1 MVATTAIPADLAPAP
16 VVGAGLSHG
25 RKLAIFLVMTV
36 GQFMAL
42 LDIQIVAASM
52 NSIQAGLS
60 AAADEIDWLQTAY
73 LMAEIV
79 MIPLSAYLAQ
89 ALSTR
94 WMFVAS
100 AALFTLSS
108 LMCGAAWDL
117 PSMLVFRVIQG
128 FVGGAMIP
136 LVFATGF
143 SFFNGPERAMVTSV
157 LGVIST
163 LSPTLGPAI
172 GGWITDTAS
181 WRWLFFINVAPGA
194 MVTAALILLGP
205 VDKPRLSM
213 LARIDWL
220 HAASLAVALG
230 GLQYVLEEG
239 PRHQWF
245 QDAGIATV
253 AWFALVGAAVFIER
267 CLFSAS
273 PVVSLS
279 PFRRRG
285 FAAAGVMSFITG
297 FGLYTI
303 VYLTPVFLARVR
315 GFSSYEIGTTT
326 FIAGVFMTASAPLA
340 AWLAN
345 KIDMRIVMGI
355 GLVLYGV
362 SFWMIS
368 AVGSDWGFWQLFW
381 TQAVR
386 GVGVLFCMVPSV
398 AMALNNL
405 PDAELKGASG
415 LSNLMRNLGG
425 ALGIALVNTGLQHYF
440 AWHIQQFGQGLGRM
454 PQEAMAALSGLAQ
467 RLAASLPS
475 PDQAPAAARAAIG
488 ELVAREALTGAFQD
502 VFRLCAYAFFAA
514 LIALPFCQGGSMAAD
529 QTEHHH

>member
-1 MVATTAIPADLAPAP
+1 MAASLAVSPDFDDAPA
-16 VVGAGLSHG
+16 VGAGLSEG
-25 RKLAIFLVMTV
+25 RKLTIFLVMTV

-52 NSIQAGLS
+52 NAIQAGLS

-100 AALFTLSS
+100 AALFTVSS

-117 PSMLVFRVIQG
+117 PSMLVFRVLQG

-143 SFFNGPERAMVTSV
+143 SFFDGPKRAMVTSI

-163 LSPTLGPAI
+163 LSPTLGPAV
-172 GGWITDTAS
+172 GGWITDTIG
-181 WRWLFFINVAPGA
+181 WRWLFFINILPGA
-194 MVTAALILLGP
+194 AVTIALVSLGP
-205 VDKPRLSM
+205 FDKARPAM

-220 HAASLAVALG
+220 HAAALALFLG

-245 QDAGIATV
+245 QDRGIATV
-253 AWFALVGAAVFIER
+253 AWLSAVGAAVFVER

-273 PVVSLS
+273 PLVSLA

-297 FGLYTI
+297 VGLYTA
-303 VYLTPVFLARVR
+303 VYLTPAFLARVR
-315 GFSSYEIGTTT
+315 GYTSYDIGTTT
-326 FIAGVFMTASAPLA
+326 FISGVFMTASAPVA
-340 AWLAN
+340 AWLAT

-355 GLVLYGV
+355 GLILFGA
-362 SFWMIS
+362 SFWMVS
-368 AVGSDWGFWQLFW
+368 GVTSQWGFWQLFW
-381 TQAVR
+381 MQAVR
-386 GVGVLFCMVPSV
+386 GAGVLFCMVPSV
-398 AMALNNL
+398 SMALNNL

-415 LSNLMRNLGG
+415 LNNLMRNLGG

-440 AWHIQQFGQGLGRM
+440 AWHLQQLAEGLGRA
-454 PQEAMAALSGLAQ
+454 PQDAMAAAAGLAA
-467 RLAASLPS
+467 RLAQSLPH

-488 ELVAREALTGAFQD
+488 QLVAREALTGAFQD
-502 VFRLCAYAFFAA
+502 VFRLCALAFFAA
-514 LIALPFCQGGSMAAD
+514 LVALPFCKGGSMMPD
-529 QTEHHH
+529 QEHLHH